1 MKEVKK
7 PTSRRNLD
15 IAIDRLCT
23 DWAKNRA
30 VLKGSLRPLLL
41 GRCYPMEP
49 QRVEMP

>member
-15 IAIDRLCT
+15 IAIDRLCA
-23 DWAKNRA
+23 DLDEEPGRVKRLIAA
-30 VLKGSLRPLLL
+30 VVVGQ
-41 GRCYPMEP
+41 MEP

>member
-15 IAIDRLCT
+15 IAIDRLCA
-23 DWAKNRA
+23 D
-30 VLKGSLRPLLL
+30 LDEEP
-41 GRCYPMEP
+41 GRVKRLIAAGVVGQCYPMEP

>member
-23 DWAKNRA
+23 DLDEEPGR
-30 VLKGSLRPLLL
+30 VKGSLRPLLL
-41 GRCYPMEP
+41 GKCYPMEP